1 MNKDEIKEN
10 SNEIDNNKKDQ
21 ETENYELNI
30 KLSFPLHV
38 KKSITI
44 INKIIKKINTIV
56 YIVDSRVFE
65 LTLDLDI
72 LTQFNLKNKFLIFFF
87 NKTDLIDEIIQKKL
101 KNFIDNIKNN
111 IDELKKR
118 FKLKEIFF
126 IVGNKDKIKELRK
139 TLKEIAKKELFI
151 NVVIIG
157 YPNVGKSTII
167 NKLVNR
173 SKAKVEDKVG
183 TTRSLQ
189 WFSIEYNIKIL
200 DSPGIILPKSISLQ
214 NMLKLLKFNIIS
226 ENFIPLPKE
235 KIKTL
240 LTKLKI

>member
-1 MNKDEIKEN
+1 MNINKIKNN
-10 SNEIDNNKKDQ
+10 SNKTEKNKEIENN
-21 ETENYELNI
+21 ELNI

-56 YIVDSRVFE
+56 YIADSRIFE

-87 NKTDLIDEIIQKKL
+87 NKTDLIDKNIQEKL
-101 KNFIDNIKNN
+101 KNFINNIKSN
-111 IDELKKR
+111 INEFKKK

-126 IVGNKDKIKELRK
+126 ITGNKDRIKELKK
-139 TLKEIAKKELFI
+139 TLKEIATKELFI
-151 NVVIIG
+151 NVIIIG

-167 NKLVNR
+167 NKLINR

-189 WFSIEYNIKIL
+189 WFSIDYNIKIL
-200 DSPGIILPKSISLQ
+200 DSPGIILPKNISLK
-214 NMLKLLKFNIIS
+214 NALILYKFNIIS
-226 ENFIPLPKE
+226 EKLIPLPNE
-235 KIKTL
+235 KIINL
-240 LTKLKI
+240 LNKIT

>member
-1 MNKDEIKEN
+1 MNINKIKNN
-10 SNEIDNNKKDQ
+10 SNKTEKNKEI
-21 ETENYELNI
+21 ENHELNI

-56 YIVDSRVFE
+56 YIADSRIFE

-87 NKTDLIDEIIQKKL
+87 NKTDLIDKNIQEKL
-101 KNFIDNIKNN
+101 KNFINNIKSN
-111 IDELKKR
+111 INEFKKK

-126 IVGNKDKIKELRK
+126 ITGNKDRIKELKK
-139 TLKEIAKKELFI
+139 TLKEIATKELFI
-151 NVVIIG
+151 NVIIIG

-167 NKLVNR
+167 NKLINR

-189 WFSIEYNIKIL
+189 WFSIDYNIKIL
-200 DSPGIILPKSISLQ
+200 DSPGIILPKNISLK
-214 NMLKLLKFNIIS
+214 NALILYKFNIIS
-226 ENFIPLPKE
+226 EKLIPLPNE
-235 KIKTL
+235 KIINL
-240 LTKLKI
+240 LNKIT